1 MTREE
6 KTQMI
11 EDLQAVLAEND
22 VLYLTDA
29 SGLDSVSTSQL
40 RGECFKNGITLR
52 VVKNTLLKI
61 AMDRTEGK
69 DFSPLYDETLKG
81 QTALMIASVGN
92 APAKLIKEFRKKSD
106 RPTLKGAYIEE
117 ACFVGDDKLETLSQI
132 KSKEEVIG
140 EIIGLL
146 QSPAKNVLSALQS
159 GGSTIAGLVK
169 TLQERES

>member
-140 EIIGLL
+140 DIIGLL

>member
-1 MTREE
+1 MTRQE
-6 KTQMI
+6 KDQMI
-11 EDLQAVLAEND
+11 EELQGVLAEND
-22 VLYLTDA
+22 VVYLADA

-69 DFSPLYDETLKG
+69 DFTPLYDEALKG
-81 QTALMIASVGN
+81 QTALMLGSVGN
-92 APAKLIKEFRKKSD
+92 APAKLIKEFRKKS
-106 RPTLKGAYIEE
+106 PKPILKGAYIEE
-117 ACFVGDDKLETLSQI
+117 ACFVGDDKVEMLSQI

-140 EIIGLL
+140 EIIALL
-146 QSPAKNVLSALQS
+146 QSPAKNVISALQS

>member
-1 MTREE
+1 
-6 KTQMI
+6 MI

-140 EIIGLL
+140 DIIGLL